1 MNSKADQNPRRRSY
15 VWIAVSIFVTAAAF
29 VIAFMQ
35 ADLSAFWPAIR
46 SISLPTMA
54 LAGSALLFG
63 ALLAALRLWFIARD
77 VGHRLS
83 TRDALLALSVGQVAG
98 AVTVQFFGQIVARS
112 ALLSPRGISA
122 PANIVMVTYERLV
135 AVAISGLLATA
146 GAWYLFGRLAVD
158 LQGGGDRFV
167 KIVLGIVAVVL
178 AGGAMG
184 WGRAAVQRLVPQFNR
199 RVLTA
204 ILRSGAL
211 TVAIQ
216 LATAIAYVAV
226 AHALAPQ
233 VLLGDLFA
241 ASVIVMFAASLPI
254 SFSGW
259 GVREL
264 SAVLALSAIG
274 LKSSAALAVAVIV
287 GVLALASVVVTALV
301 AVLMP
306 GRSAPVAP
314 SQATGTGSGID
325 LVAVVKWSL
334 AVMTASAVFFQIHVP
349 IGMAKINVNL
359 ADPLAILGGGLFAI
373 YFVLRA
379 RPAWRLPGLDW
390 HIAAASLVVL
400 LAFLHG
406 YFVFGL
412 DNWAVTKAIGWPIL
426 LAYGATG
433 ALVVRVGGDA
443 GLRMLLRTF
452 VGCAV
457 GIVMLELT
465 FLALTRSGAQ
475 NPFTFLPFEGFS
487 QNRNAFGFLLTL
499 ALCCVPLL
507 PGRDRTFVLT
517 VLILGF
523 WFCGSRACTIAAL
536 TVLACGAYLRVY
548 STRNLLYAPLF
559 ASFCLLALWSL
570 PLVASL
576 LAFRV
581 GGQSSFL
588 ILTGA
593 PDLSNIER
601 FESIMNGLRLFIAHP
616 LFGAGL
622 GAYWVEQLGSA
633 RPVVVHSTPI
643 WLLSEF
649 GLVGLL
655 VFAVPAVRIFVREI
669 RLARHDKVAAL
680 IVLILVGFGLASAV
694 HELLY
699 QRAMWLL
706 LGALLAANFTIG
718 MNKRSLRAA

>member
-1 MNSKADQNPRRRSY
+1 M
-15 VWIAVSIFVTAAAF
+15 TAAAF
-29 VIAFMQ
+29 VIAVMQ
-35 ADLSAFWPAIR
+35 ADLSAFWVTIR
-46 SISLPTMA
+46 SVSLPM
-54 LAGSALLFG
+54 LAFIGVALLVG

-77 VGHRLS
+77 VGHSLS
-83 TRDALLALSVGQVAG
+83 ARDALLALSVGQVAG
-98 AVTVQFFGQIVARS
+98 AVSVQFFGQIVARS
-112 ALLSPRGISA
+112 ALLSPRGVSA
-122 PANIVMVTYERLV
+122 PANIVMVAYERLV
-135 AVAISGLLATA
+135 AVAISGLMATA

-158 LQGGGDRFV
+158 LQGGGDRFIR
-167 KIVLGIVAVVL
+167 IVLGIVAVVL
-178 AGGAMG
+178 AGGALG
-184 WGRAAVQRLVPQFNR
+184 WGRAALQRVVPQFNR
-199 RVLTA
+199 RVLIA
-204 ILRSGAL
+204 FLRSGGL

-216 LATAIAYVAV
+216 LATAIAYVV
-226 AHALAPQ
+226 AGNALAPQ
-233 VLLGDLFA
+233 VPLGDLFA

-274 LKSSAALAVAVIV
+274 INSSAALAVAVIV
-287 GVLALASVVVTALV
+287 GVLALASVVVIALA

-306 GRSAPVAP
+306 GRGTPASAP
-314 SQATGTGSGID
+314 QTTGTRSGID
-325 LVAVVKWSL
+325 LVALVKWAL
-334 AVMTASAVFFQIHVP
+334 AIMTASAVYFQIHVP
-349 IGMAKINVNL
+349 IGMSTVNVNL
-359 ADPLAILGGGLFAI
+359 ADPLAILGGGLFVI
-373 YFVLRA
+373 YFVLKR
-379 RPAWRLPGLDW
+379 RPVWRLPGLDW
-390 HIAAASLVVL
+390 HIVSASLVIL

-433 ALVVRVGGDA
+433 ALVVRVGGDF
-443 GLRMLLRTF
+443 GLRTLVRTF

-465 FLALTRSGAQ
+465 FLALMRGGIP
-475 NPFTFLPFEGFS
+475 NPFAALPFEGFS

-507 PGRDRTFVLT
+507 PGRDRIFVLT

-523 WFCGSRACTIAAL
+523 WFCGSRACAIAAL
-536 TVLACGAYLRVY
+536 AVLACGAYIRVY
-548 STRNLLYAPLF
+548 SPRSLFYAALW
-559 ASFCLLALWSL
+559 ASVCLLVLWLL
-570 PLVASL
+570 PFAAKL
-576 LAFRV
+576 LHLRT
-581 GGQSSFL
+581 GWQGLFL
-588 ILTGA
+588 ILTAA
-593 PDLSNIER
+593 PDASNFER
-601 FESIMNGLRLFIAHP
+601 FQSILDGLRMFLAHP

-643 WLLSEF
+643 WLLSEL

-655 VFAVPAVRIFVREI
+655 VFAVPAVRIFVREF
-669 RLARHDKVAAL
+669 RLARSDKVAAL
-680 IVLILVGFGLASAV
+680 IVLMLVGFGLASAV

-706 LGALLAANFTIG
+706 LGALLAATFTIG
-718 MNKRSLRAA
+718 IQQDHPKEDGVHST